1 MTEEEVR
8 AELLGFV
15 RENFGSAADGVEIA
29 ADTPLLESG
38 ILDSLRTA
46 VLLNHL
52 RDGLRTPLPA
62 RFIQAR
68 YLKDVA
74 TIAALVCELA
84 AADSR

>member
-15 RENFGSAADGVEIA
+15 RENFGAADGVEIA

-62 RFIQAR
+62 RFIEAR